1 MYICLI
7 ISIVEDK
14 GIANKS
20 GCIIHIPL
28 IATPFHLL
36 YPPGSLT
43 YCVLIKHTPTF
54 LHHHTLLH
62 TLTPPPPPPLS
73 VSAQP
78 LKKDDFHSILSTRE
92 EYRQALVHIHTPHT
106 TLYIHMRCTNTLHS
120 LIYNHVRITDTKF
133 SIILFQSKL

>member
-62 TLTPPPPPPLS
+62 TLTPPSLCLCSASKKGRLS
-73 VSAQP
+73 FNTFNKRRVS
-78 LKKDDFHSILSTRE
+78 TGTGT
-92 EYRQALVHIHTPHT
+92 HTHT
-106 TLYIHMRCTNTLHS
+106 TLYTHAALVLLHS

-133 SIILFQSKL
+133 NVFSIILFQSKL